1 MATTRTQQYRGY
13 RIKPMRQWSSWCAE
27 AYPTRA
33 DLPLLAQSPL
43 TTLAAK
49 KDAAVAQTKQDID
62 RVLASYN
69 RWRSSRE

>member
-1 MATTRTQQYRGY
+1 MATTQTQQYRGY
-13 RIKPMRQWSSWCAE
+13 RIVPMRQWSGWCAE

-49 KDAAVAQTKQDID
+49 KDAAVAEAKQDID
-62 RVLASYN
+62 RILASYN
-69 RWRSSRE
+69 RRRA